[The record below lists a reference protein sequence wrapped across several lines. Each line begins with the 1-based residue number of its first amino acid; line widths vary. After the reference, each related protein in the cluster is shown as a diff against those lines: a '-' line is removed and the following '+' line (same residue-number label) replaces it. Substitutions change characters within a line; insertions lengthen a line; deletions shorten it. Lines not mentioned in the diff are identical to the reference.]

1 MQEGEKVILKNT
13 LIFQG
18 SYYHIKDL
26 KEELILLSKSKK
38 HSKLFSHEITKNMKK
53 IIIFDEIERNYLYEL
68 KITFEYHKNNLLELI
83 DTFKS
88 SQYEVIHMCE
98 NAKNEIWIVNDKKY
112 IEQFRL
118 IPAFAIK
125 KILLEYMHYKEAA
138 IILDSYETIKYDRN
152 NQDIVIEDKK
162 LNHEELLNL
171 LYEKTIKNKRF
182 YDLIEQFIDNFYE
195 KCINNYEELYSINKV
210 ETGNEEPS
218 PLALFIVTFGIMGII
233 FLLVKFMGYF

>member
-1 MQEGEKVILKNT
+1 MVLNNI

-26 KEELILLSKSKK
+26 KEELNLLSKNQKR
-38 HSKLFSHEITKNMKK
+38 SKLFSNETTKYMKK
-53 IIIFDEIERNYLYEL
+53 IIIYDEIERNYLYEL

-112 IEQFRL
+112 IKEFRL
-118 IPAFAIK
+118 IPEFAIK
-125 KILLEYMHYKEAA
+125 KILLEYMRYKESA

-152 NQDIVIEDKK
+152 NQNIVIEDRK

-171 LYEKTIKNKRF
+171 LFEKTIKNKGF
-182 YDLIEQFIDNFYE
+182 YVLIEQFIDDFYE
-195 KCINNYEELYSINKV
+195 KCINNYEDLYSINKV
-210 ETGNEEPS
+210 QTGNEEPS
-218 PLALFIVTFGIMGII
+218 PLALFIVTFGIIGII
-233 FLLVKFMGYF
+233 FLLVILMGYL